1 MGKIRLSTRHMA
13 AALIFIGVTAAAG
26 AFVNG
31 SSQAEARIQYRYTME
46 TGDTIYQVAARIST
60 PQDNI
65 NELTWQILRDNGIED
80 PGAVQPGR
88 VITIWVDPAN
98 PNLQQEGG
106 EKNE

>member
-1 MGKIRLSTRHMA
+1 MGNIRLSTRHMA

-31 SSQAEARIQYRYTME
+31 SSAPARIPYRYTMNA
-46 TGDTIYQVAARIST
+46 GNTIYEVASRIAT